1 MFELCFLGTSAS
13 APSVERNMTSTLL
26 IHEGQRFLLDCA
38 EGTQRQILQSGLGF
52 KDLRRIFLTH
62 GHLDHILGL
71 GGIASTF
78 GRWEAISRIEIY
90 GGRWALDR
98 VRDLMKV
105 VLRGK
110 EVDIEIEF
118 IEIQPGVL
126 IEEKNLTISAFSVL
140 HRGSGCFGY
149 VFQEKTRRPFRVDAA
164 EQLGVPVG
172 PERKRLVAGEAITLA
187 NGRVVTPDEVLGEP
201 VPGTK
206 FVYVGDV
213 ARIDEIIEPARGA
226 DGLVMEA
233 TYVAADVEIARKFGH
248 ITAAE
253 SATCAREAGVKQLYL
268 THISRRYA
276 GAVIAAEATAIFPN
290 TIVANDLERA
300 VVRRGE

>member
-13 APSVERNMTSTLL
+13 APSIERNMTSTLL
-26 IHEGQRFLLDCA
+26 IHDGERYLLDCA

-52 KDLRRIFLTH
+52 HDIRRILLTH

-78 GRWEAISRIEIY
+78 GRWEAITHIEIF

-105 VLRGK
+105 VLRSD
-110 EVDIEIEF
+110 EVKMEIDF
-118 IEIQPGVL
+118 IEVKPGKL
-126 IEEKNLTISAFSVL
+126 FEDKNLEVFAFPVV

-149 VFQEKTRRPFRVDAA
+149 VFQERTRRPFLVDAA
-164 EQLGVPVG
+164 EKLVVPVG
-172 PERKRLVAGEAITLA
+172 PERKRLVAGESITLGD
-187 NGRVVTPDEVLGEP
+187 GRVVTPDQVLGDP

-206 FVYVGDV
+206 VVYVGDV
-213 ARIDEIIEPARGA
+213 ARIDEIIAPARDA

-233 TYVAADVEIARKFGH
+233 TYTSEDEEIAHRFGH

-253 SATCAREAGVKQLYL
+253 SARCAREANVKQLFL
-268 THISRRYA
+268 THISRRYPGSA
-276 GAVIAAEATAIFPN
+276 ISAEARAIFPN
-290 TIVANDLERA
+290 TYVANDLDRA
-300 VVRRGE
+300 MVKRG